1 MEWLNYHHLLYF
13 WVVAREGSI
22 VKATEVLNLTQP
34 TISAQIAA
42 LEESLGERLFDRVG
56 RRLVLTEAGRTAYRY
71 AEEIFGLG
79 RELRDTLKGRP
90 TGKPSRFRVGIAD
103 VVSKTIAYRVL
114 RPVFELSE
122 PVEVV
127 LREDHPQELVAQL
140 AVHELDLVIA
150 DAPIAAG
157 LKVRAFHHLL
167 GESGVSF
174 FAAPQLAAGLK
185 RDFPRSLEGAPVLFP
200 AVATELR
207 RGLDLWLDRVDL
219 RPRVVGEF
227 DDSALMKAFGLAG
240 IGAFPASTV
249 IEREICEQY
258 RVKVIGRVEEIRER
272 YYAISSER
280 KLTHPAV
287 VAITESARSDVFG
300 EGRT

>member
-34 TISAQIAA
+34 TISAQIQS
-42 LEESLGERLFDRVG
+42 LEESLGEKLFDRVG
-56 RRLVLTEAGRTAYRY
+56 RRLILTEAGRTAYRY

-79 RELRDTLKGRP
+79 RELRDTLRGRP
-90 TGKPSRFRVGIAD
+90 TGRPSRFRVGVAD
-103 VVSKTIAYRVL
+103 VVSKLIAYRIL
-114 RPVFELSE
+114 RPAFELAE
-122 PVEVV
+122 PVEIV
-127 LREDHPQELVAQL
+127 LREDHPQDLLAQL

-174 FAAPQLAAGLK
+174 FAVPKLAAALK
-185 RDFPRSLEGAPVLFP
+185 KDFPRSLEGAPVLLP

-207 RGLDLWLDRVDL
+207 RGLDLWLDRLDL

-227 DDSALMKAFGLAG
+227 DDSALMKVFGHAG

-249 IEREICEQY
+249 IEKEICEQHG
-258 RVKVIGRVEEIRER
+258 VKVVGRVDEIRER

-287 VAITESARSDVFG
+287 VAITEGARSSVFA
-300 EGRT
+300 ER

>member
-34 TISAQIAA
+34 TISAQIQS

-90 TGKPSRFRVGIAD
+90 TGRPSRFRVGVAD
-103 VVSKTIAYRVL
+103 VVSKLIAFRVL
-114 RPVFELSE
+114 RPAFEMAE
-122 PVEVV
+122 PVEIV
-127 LREDHPQELVAQL
+127 LREDHPQSLLAQL

-174 FAAPQLAAGLK
+174 FATPKLASTLK
-185 RDFPRSLEGAPVLFP
+185 KGFPRSLEGAPVLFP

-207 RGLDLWLDRVDL
+207 RGLDLWLDRLDL
-219 RPRVVGEF
+219 RPRIVGEF
-227 DDSALMKAFGLAG
+227 DDSALMKVFGYAG
-240 IGAFPASTV
+240 IGAFPGSTV
-249 IEREICEQY
+249 TEDEICRQY
-258 RVKVIGRVEEIRER
+258 GVKVIGRVDEIRER

-287 VAITESARSDVFG
+287 VAITEGARSDVFG
-300 EGRT
+300 ER

>member
-34 TISAQIAA
+34 TISAQIQS
-42 LEESLGERLFDRVG
+42 LEESLGEKLFDRVG
-56 RRLVLTEAGRTAYRY
+56 RRLVLTEAGRTTYRY

-79 RELRDTLKGRP
+79 RELRDTLRGRP
-90 TGKPSRFRVGIAD
+90 TGRPARFRVGVAD
-103 VVSKTIAYRVL
+103 VVPKLIAYRIL
-114 RPVFELSE
+114 RPAFELAE
-122 PVEVV
+122 PLEIV
-127 LREDHPQELVAQL
+127 LREDHPQNLLAQL

-150 DAPIAAG
+150 DSPIAAG

-174 FAAPQLAAGLK
+174 FATPKLAASLK
-185 RDFPRSLEGAPVLFP
+185 KGFPRSLEGAPVLLP

-207 RGLDLWLDRVDL
+207 RGLDQWLDRLDL
-219 RPRVVGEF
+219 RPRVVAEF
-227 DDSALMKAFGLAG
+227 DDSALMKVFGYAG
-240 IGAFPASTV
+240 IGAFPASSV
-249 IEREICEQY
+249 IEKEICEQY
-258 RVKVIGRVEEIRER
+258 GLKVIGRVEEIRER

-287 VAITESARSDVFG
+287 VAITEEARSRVFG
-300 EGRT
+300 

>member
-34 TISAQIAA
+34 TISAQIQS
-42 LEESLGERLFDRVG
+42 LEESLGEKLFDRVG
-56 RRLVLTEAGRTAYRY
+56 RRLVLTEAGRTTYRY

-90 TGKPSRFRVGIAD
+90 TGRPARFRVGVAD
-103 VVSKTIAYRVL
+103 VVPKLIAYRIL
-114 RPVFELSE
+114 RPAFELAE
-122 PVEVV
+122 PPEIV
-127 LREDHPQELVAQL
+127 LREDHPQNLLAQL

-174 FAAPQLAAGLK
+174 FATPKLAATLRKG
-185 RDFPRSLEGAPVLFP
+185 FPRSLEGAPVLLP

-207 RGLDLWLDRVDL
+207 RGLDLWLDRLDL
-219 RPRVVGEF
+219 RPRVVAEF
-227 DDSALMKAFGLAG
+227 DDSALMKVFGYAG

-249 IEREICEQY
+249 IEKEICEQY
-258 RVKVIGRVEEIRER
+258 GLKVIGRIEEIRER

-287 VAITESARSDVFG
+287 VAITEGARSNVFA
-300 EGRT
+300 EA

>member
-34 TISAQIAA
+34 TISAQIQS
-42 LEESLGERLFDRVG
+42 LEESLGEKLFDRVG

-79 RELRDTLKGRP
+79 RELRDTLRGRP
-90 TGKPSRFRVGIAD
+90 TGRPSRFRVGVAD
-103 VVSKTIAYRVL
+103 VVSKLIAYRIL
-114 RPVFELSE
+114 RPAFELAE
-122 PVEVV
+122 PVEIV
-127 LREDHPQELVAQL
+127 LREDHPQHLLAQL

-174 FAAPQLAAGLK
+174 FAVPKLAATLK
-185 RDFPRSLEGAPVLFP
+185 KDFPRSLEGAPVLLP

-207 RGLDLWLDRVDL
+207 RGLDLWLDRLDL

-227 DDSALMKAFGLAG
+227 DDSALMKVFGHAG

-249 IEREICEQY
+249 IEKEICEQHG
-258 RVKVIGRVEEIRER
+258 VKVVGRVEEIRER

-287 VAITESARSDVFG
+287 VAITEGARSSVFA
-300 EGRT
+300 EV